1 MNIDNGL
8 FHLSEVDPK
17 MAKLI
22 NKYEKPN
29 FTKET
34 NHFEAIIRS
43 IIYQQLSTKA
53 ASAIHNRFKQL
64 FENDNLRPVDV
75 FNNSIDRYREIGLSK
90 QKVSYIINV
99 AHEFNNEL
107 IPKNLED
114 FSDEDII
121 DMLTRIKGIGRWT
134 AQMFLMFSLNRY
146 DILPEL
152 DLGIQKGFKIYFKLN
167 ELPSSDYIIKQ
178 AELWRPYRTLASWY
192 LWRLVEG
199 PFEW

>member
-34 NHFEAIIRS
+34 NYFEAIIRS

-75 FNNSIDRYREIGLSK
+75 FNNSIDRYLEIGLSK

-134 AQMFLMFSLNRY
+134 AQMFLMFSLNRS

-152 DLGIQKGFKIYFKLN
+152 DLGIQKGVKIYFKLN
-167 ELPSSDYIIKQ
+167 ELPSGDYIIKQ

>member
-90 QKVSYIINV
+90 QKASYIINV

-134 AQMFLMFSLNRY
+134 AQMFLMFSLNRS

-167 ELPSSDYIIKQ
+167 ELPSGDYIIKQ

-199 PFEW
+199 PFKW

>member
-34 NHFEAIIRS
+34 NYFEAIIRS

-134 AQMFLMFSLNRY
+134 AQMFLMFSLNRS

-167 ELPSSDYIIKQ
+167 ELPSGDYIIKQ

>member
-8 FHLSEVDPK
+8 FYLSEVDPK

-29 FTKET
+29 FIKET
-34 NHFEAIIRS
+34 NYFEAIIRS

-64 FENDNLRPVDV
+64 FENDNLRPLDV
-75 FNNSIDRYREIGLSK
+75 LNNSIDRYREIGLSK
-90 QKVSYIINV
+90 QKVSYIIND

-121 DMLTRIKGIGRWT
+121 DMLTKIKGIGRWT
-134 AQMFLMFSLNRY
+134 AHMFLMFSLNRS

-152 DLGIQKGFKIYFKLN
+152 DLGIQKGFKIYFNLN
-167 ELPSSDYIIKQ
+167 ELPSYDYMVKQ
-178 AELWRPYRTLASWY
+178 AKIWRPYRTLASWY

>member
-34 NHFEAIIRS
+34 NYFEAIIRS

-114 FSDEDII
+114 FNDGDII

-134 AQMFLMFSLNRY
+134 AQMFLMFSLNRS

-152 DLGIQKGFKIYFKLN
+152 DLGIQKGVKIYFKLN
-167 ELPSSDYIIKQ
+167 ELPSGDYIIKQ

>member
-34 NHFEAIIRS
+34 NYFEAIIRS

-134 AQMFLMFSLNRY
+134 AQMFLMFSLNRS

-152 DLGIQKGFKIYFKLN
+152 DLGIQKGVKIYFKLN
-167 ELPSSDYIIKQ
+167 ELPSGDYIIKQ

>member
-134 AQMFLMFSLNRY
+134 VQMFLMFSLNRS

-152 DLGIQKGFKIYFKLN
+152 DLGIQKGVKIYFKLN
-167 ELPSSDYIIKQ
+167 ELPSGDYIIKQ

>member
-29 FTKET
+29 FIKET
-34 NHFEAIIRS
+34 NYFEAIIRS

-134 AQMFLMFSLNRY
+134 AQMFLMFSLNRS

-152 DLGIQKGFKIYFKLN
+152 DLGVQKGFKIYFKLN
-167 ELPSSDYIIKQ
+167 ELPSGDYIIKQ

>member
-29 FTKET
+29 FIKET
-34 NHFEAIIRS
+34 NYFEAIIRS

-134 AQMFLMFSLNRY
+134 AQMFLMFSLNRS

-152 DLGIQKGFKIYFKLN
+152 DLGIQKGVKIYFKLN
-167 ELPSSDYIIKQ
+167 ELPSGDYIIKQ

>member
-29 FTKET
+29 FIKET

-134 AQMFLMFSLNRY
+134 AQMFLMFSLNRS

-152 DLGIQKGFKIYFKLN
+152 DLGIQKGVKIYFKLN
-167 ELPSSDYIIKQ
+167 ELPSGDYIIKQ

>member
-29 FTKET
+29 FIKET
-34 NHFEAIIRS
+34 NYFEAIIRS

-75 FNNSIDRYREIGLSK
+75 LNNSIDRYREIGLSK

-114 FSDEDII
+114 FNDGDII

-134 AQMFLMFSLNRY
+134 AQMFLMFSLNRS

-152 DLGIQKGFKIYFKLN
+152 DLGVQKGFKIYFKLN
-167 ELPSSDYIIKQ
+167 ELPSGDYIIKQ

>member
-53 ASAIHNRFKQL
+53 ASAIHNRFKKL

-134 AQMFLMFSLNRY
+134 AQMFLMFSLNRS

-167 ELPSSDYIIKQ
+167 ELPSGDYIIKQ

-199 PFEW
+199 PFKW

>member
-29 FTKET
+29 FIKET
-34 NHFEAIIRS
+34 NYFEAIIRS

-114 FSDEDII
+114 FNDGDII

-134 AQMFLMFSLNRY
+134 AQMFLMFSLNRS

-152 DLGIQKGFKIYFKLN
+152 DLGIQKGVKIYFKLN
-167 ELPSSDYIIKQ
+167 ELPSGDYIIKQ

>member
-29 FTKET
+29 FIKET
-34 NHFEAIIRS
+34 NYFEAIIRS

-75 FNNSIDRYREIGLSK
+75 LNNSIDRYREIGLSK

-114 FSDEDII
+114 FNDGDII

-134 AQMFLMFSLNRY
+134 AQMFLMFSLNRS

-152 DLGIQKGFKIYFKLN
+152 DLGIQKGFKIYFNLN
-167 ELPSSDYIIKQ
+167 ELPSGDYMIKQ